1 MGVFSNSDGADF
13 PDGLPNG
20 KKSKENLGQN
30 RSKEIDEM
38 RELTRR
44 GSCLLYSG
52 HTYGVADMSRR
63 LIFANYLI
71 PFITNILL
79 VAS

>member
-1 MGVFSNSDGADF
+1 MGVFSNSDGAD
-13 PDGLPNG
+13 GLPNG
-20 KKSKENLGQN
+20 KKSEENRIQN
-30 RSKEIDEM
+30 LSKDIDGM
-38 RELTRR
+38 HELTRR
-44 GSCLLYSG
+44 GSCVLYSG